1 MKVTVEN
8 KKGLNKDVKVFV
20 DKKTMNVYMDEKYE
34 EIKGTVNLKGFRPGK
49 VPREILKRQFGKAV
63 FSEVLDKVL
72 KETSTK
78 ALQENKIKPA
88 GQPKLDLKTYGED
101 KDLEY
106 ILSVTELPKVELKS
120 IENIKFDEYTVKI
133 DQKETDKRIN
143 DIAKNQPNFKEAPE
157 TTKAKKGDLVVFD
170 YNATVDEKTF
180 KGGEGKNT
188 QLTLGKDL
196 FLKGFDEQLI
206 GVKKGD
212 EKIVDATLPENFPEK
227 EFINKKAK
235 FKCTISAVK
244 IPEDVKI
251 DDQFAK
257 NLGAKDLNDL
267 KSLITKQIND
277 EYKNSLDRL
286 TKNQILKEIEKFKVS
301 EIPENLLED
310 EIKILSQGMS
320 EDDAKKSR
328 KNFEEVAKKRIK
340 VGLVL
345 NEFGEQNQIKV
356 TEQELQAEV
365 QKQIRMMP
373 GQEKMVMEF
382 YKKNP
387 NALASLR
394 GTVYE
399 EKILNM
405 IKEKA
410 KPNKKEISKD
420 EAEKILKE
428 SQKQQ
433 LEQERRQAEI
443 NTLQQH
449 NDLLAELDQ
458 AEDVNRATFAFLN
471 RDDDNS
477 VRAFNEAQTEISDRD
492 IRRIDAQG
500 LYASEQL
507 RLRSV
512 GALRAGRA
520 AERAANLNAMATIFS
535 ASYKATQTG

>member
-20 DKKTMNVYMDEKYE
+20 DKKTMNNYMDEKYE

-49 VPREILKRQFGKAV
+49 VPREVLKRQFGKAI
-63 FSEVLDKVL
+63 FGEVLDKVL

-106 ILSVTELPKVELKS
+106 VLSVTELPKVELKS
-120 IENIKFDEYTVKI
+120 IENIKFNEYTVKI
-133 DQKETDKRIN
+133 DQTETDKRLKE
-143 DIAKNQPNFKEAPE
+143 IAKNQPSFKEAADNV
-157 TTKAKKGDLVVFD
+157 KAKEGDLVVFD
-170 YNATVDEKTF
+170 YNATVDEKSF

-196 FLKGFDEQLI
+196 FLKGFDKQLI

-212 EKIVDATLPENFPEK
+212 EKIVEAVLPENFPEK
-227 EFINKKAK
+227 EFVNKKAK
-235 FKCTISAVK
+235 FKCLISAVK
-244 IPEDVKI
+244 NPDEVKI

-286 TKNQILKEIEKFKVS
+286 TKNQILKEIEKFKVE
-301 EIPENLLED
+301 EIPNNLLEE
-310 EIKILSQGMS
+310 EIGVLSQGMS
-320 EDDAKKSR
+320 EEDAKKSR
-328 KNFEEVAKKRIK
+328 KNFEEIAKKRIK
-340 VGLVL
+340 VGLIL

-365 QKQIRMMP
+365 QKQIQMMP
-373 GQEKMVMEF
+373 GQEKMVMDF
-382 YKKNP
+382 YKKNQ

-399 EKILNM
+399 EKILNS
-405 IKEKA
+405 IKQKG
-410 KPNKKEISKD
+410 KSTKKEISKD

-428 SQKQQ
+428 AQNQQ
-433 LEQERRQAEI
+433 A
-443 NTLQQH
+443 
-449 NDLLAELDQ
+449 DLNKESSK
-458 AEDVNRATFAFLN
+458 VATKKI
-471 RDDDNS
+471 
-477 VRAFNEAQTEISDRD
+477 EAKKTSPKKEVTKSTKTKTVKKKTKKV
-492 IRRIDAQG
+492 
-500 LYASEQL
+500 S
-507 RLRSV
+507 
-512 GALRAGRA
+512 
-520 AERAANLNAMATIFS
+520 
-535 ASYKATQTG
+535 KK